1 MNDINWNERPIC
13 PVCEEH
19 IRKFNGNTYGAFC
32 SKECQY
38 SDKAKEI
45 TLHKTINTTRERYG
59 VDNVMELQEYID
71 KINETTYKHFGVKW
85 SMQSEEVK
93 QKMRNTIINK
103 YGSIDAFYKYI

>member
-38 SDKAKEI
+38 SDKGKEI
-45 TLHKTINTTRERYG
+45 TLQKPSIQHES
-59 VDNVMELQEYID
+59 VMVWI
-71 KINETTYKHFGVKW
+71 
-85 SMQSEEVK
+85 M
-93 QKMRNTIINK
+93 
-103 YGSIDAFYKYI
+103 